1 MRSDQVKF
9 KMKTLA
15 GKLIALRASEFVCV
29 RAFAGKSL
37 SVRWQEKDFV
47 CEREREV
54 VTVRACAHTLSLSY
68 KRT

>member
-15 GKLIALRASEFVCV
+15 GKLIALRASKFVCA

-47 CEREREV
+47 CEREV

>member
-15 GKLIALRASEFVCV
+15 GKLIALRASKFVCV
-29 RAFAGKSL
+29 RAIAGKSL

-47 CEREREV
+47 CERERGCDSAS
-54 VTVRACAHTLSLSY
+54 VRTHALIEL
-68 KRT
+68 

>member
-15 GKLIALRASEFVCV
+15 GKLIALRASKFVCV

-47 CEREREV
+47 CERER
-54 VTVRACAHTLSLSY
+54 L
-68 KRT
+68 